1 MEFAIIYLKLESDSR
16 QKLGNGFHHN
26 LSKLESNIRRM
37 ELRIIYWNLKVK
49 FIDRNKDMKKFAN
62 LYKANYCRNFE
73 MRLYACVVQAL
84 EAGRKE
90 SKEDWMEWL
99 RRLSIELLKESP
111 SPALRSCW
119 ALAQTYNSL
128 AK

>member
-1 MEFAIIYLKLESDSR
+1 MEILNIQCMFTEILCTPIRNNDFVKGEGVQKKVCVKLLI
-16 QKLGNGFHHN
+16 KHCF
-26 LSKLESNIRRM
+26 I
-37 ELRIIYWNLKVK
+37 KV
-49 FIDRNKDMKKFAN
+49 FILF
-62 LYKANYCRNFE
+62 
-73 MRLYACVVQAL
+73 QAL